1 MKGLS
6 GRKPKSVQQP
16 GHFFREQPGQAP
28 NCSRWR
34 HSRTEV
40 RLYLASDD
48 KPLAGHMPWDPPKA
62 DLNQR
67 ASRLLWSAAVA
78 ECLLPL
84 QNVPLDN
91 QTVWV
96 DALPSKHLGSERCLP
111 SSDVRGVQAA
121 APGSC
126 LELSAQPVPQTSAQT
141 ASWAQGIS
149 AHPSLSSSAL
159 DASTGPQHS
168 QIHAQELV
176 FTMTF

>member
-40 RLYLASDD
+40 RLYLARDD

-91 QTVWV
+91 QTVWWMPFPANIWV
-96 DALPSKHLGSERCLP
+96 PSDACRAPMSEGSRRQPREAVLSFLPSPCHRCPPRLHHGLKASQPTRHCPPLP
-111 SSDVRGVQAA
+111 LML
-121 APGSC
+121 PGD
-126 LELSAQPVPQTSAQT
+126 LSTPRSM
-141 ASWAQGIS
+141 
-149 AHPSLSSSAL
+149 HRNLC
-159 DASTGPQHS
+159 S
-168 QIHAQELV
+168 Q
-176 FTMTF
+176 